1 MLLNRSLV
9 EALVVEALTLR
20 EEEAVR
26 VLVLGVEVVLRLLAP
41 LLLSSVKPSAA
52 FAASKFDI
60 VFY

>member
-1 MLLNRSLV
+1 MLLLNRSLV
-9 EALVVEALTLR
+9 EARRAA

-26 VLVLGVEVVLRLLAP
+26 VLGVEVLLLRLLLAP

-60 VFY
+60 VFN